1 MDRILEE
8 YLEETMQNIGENIK
22 KRRKRK
28 KWSLK
33 QLSKKSGVGIK
44 TIHDIE
50 SGINKP
56 TKNTLYKLSRGFGI
70 TIDELVYGNKNE
82 KCIFS

>member
-28 KWSLK
+28 KWTLK

-56 TKNTLYKLSRGFGI
+56 TKITLYKLSRGFGM
-70 TIDELVYGNKNE
+70 TIGELVYGK
-82 KCIFS
+82 

>member
-8 YLEETMQNIGENIK
+8 YLEETMLKVGENIK

-28 KWSLK
+28 KWTLK
-33 QLSKKSGVGIK
+33 QLSKKSGLGIK

-56 TKNTLYKLSRGFGI
+56 TKNTLYKLSRSFGI
-70 TIDELVYGNKNE
+70 TVDELVYGK
-82 KCIFS
+82 